1 MSHDVVEVISSDES
15 IIIQISL
22 SEVILDFLICQILTQ
37 LLGDL
42 LELQGGE
49 FSSSVDIEWLE
60 YFLNFNSAFFIA
72 KFSGGESQELSEVNT
87 SWLIVIE
94 FG

>member
-1 MSHDVVEVISSDES
+1 MLVGSLIPIDLVSHDVVEVISSDES

-49 FSSSVDIEWLE
+49 FSSSVDIE
-60 YFLNFNSAFFIA
+60 
-72 KFSGGESQELSEVNT
+72 
-87 SWLIVIE
+87 
-94 FG
+94 